1 MKGIPVEYFE
11 LYGDDAGS
19 ALAAMANAH
28 PNEWAELVDTAMD
41 SLYRD
46 RYGTWLRSQIATF
59 PTPPKQS
66 QLFDAETL
74 KGMVVR
80 KRLVLVIDGARREF
94 DTEALAGDEGAEI
107 LEAVAARD
115 ARPARTS
122 IKRSKQLL
130 TIAKAVRAASLAE
143 GRPVSVAE
151 VLGIAA

>member
-1 MKGIPVEYFE
+1 MCVRMSGGPGAAGQQHRFGQREVVGI
-11 LYGDDAGS
+11 GDLEVLRAARHQLGREAQRLDGTGLVGDG
-19 ALAAMANAH
+19 LARG
-28 PNEWAELVDTAMD
+28 V
-41 SLYRD
+41 
-46 RYGTWLRSQIATF
+46 
-59 PTPPKQS
+59 
-66 QLFDAETL
+66 
-74 KGMVVR
+74 
-80 KRLVLVIDGARREF
+80 RREF